1 MYIVPKYEPKIRV
14 ISKDGSETVYK
25 NLEEFLKHN
34 SLHFIRSHVVTTFKE
49 FPVNF
54 RPRIYLLRQE
64 DRELL
69 DLYIVRDEFGSVFSA
84 GELIHAQEKRIRENP
99 GYSRWRVDL
108 SHHVYRQNPV
118 PHTGKNSWSFGHYY
132 RRPKT
137 TQEMRWAIA
146 HEKYVRGRRS
156 KRHLPSSWDDVPR
169 SDIRERKNWKRNR
182 KTQWK

>member
-1 MYIVPKYEPKIRV
+1 MYIVPQYEPKIRL
-14 ISKDGSETVYK
+14 IARDGTETVY
-25 NLEEFLKHN
+25 NNYDEFLEHN
-34 SLHFIRSHVVTTFKE
+34 SLYFIREHVATTFRD
-49 FPVNF
+49 FPEGRHV
-54 RPRIYLLRQE
+54 YLSWEERQS
-64 DRELL
+64 L